1 MNQNTSTAEPWA
13 TPASYAQERVWLASQ
28 VSRDAPVYHVIDK
41 MCVHAGI
48 SEDQLRAGFAR
59 IVARHESLRTSF
71 RVTDGVLEQ
80 LVHPRVEDGTPLVD
94 LRDLDEDKQAASLEQ
109 IARDLMFEAFDLT
122 RAPLWR
128 MVFARTADGTWWLL
142 FVAHHTI
149 FDAASVLNLHAELTE
164 VCAAA
169 EQGREAE
176 LPELAIQYADYSAWQ
191 RGRLSGTDLDGLTAF
206 WDARLADL
214 PVVHGIPTD
223 RPRPDDRA
231 FAGADLT
238 AALPP
243 ETVAALPDVA
253 RRFKATPFAVL
264 LAAYVALVH
273 RRSERDDIV
282 VGVPVAGRDR
292 PELLPLI
299 GMFVNMVVLRTD
311 ASGDPTFAELVER
324 VRDVS
329 LAAWDHQEMPYQK
342 LVEKY
347 GGREPG
353 VPPLYQ
359 LGFNLLTT
367 PGFSTTSATAE
378 DDLLLEVA
386 GGQVRLEY
394 STSLF
399 DAATARAV
407 LDDYVRVLSAAV
419 ADTETRLSGLP
430 VSTVTGGLAP
440 AAGPRPPAE
449 PREYVAPRT
458 AAEELVAKTWAEVLG
473 VERVGALDDFFDL
486 GGHSLLALRVIGRL
500 SAACEVE
507 LSIQAFFAD
516 TTVQGVAAE
525 LERLL
530 AEDLD
535 ELSDDDAQRLV
546 EEG

>member
-1 MNQNTSTAEPWA
+1 M
-13 TPASYAQERVWLASQ
+13 R
-28 VSRDAPVYHVIDK
+28 I
-41 MCVHAGI
+41 HARI
-48 SEDQLRAGFAR
+48 SEGQLQSGIAR

-80 LVHPRVEDGTPLVD
+80 VVCARVEDRVPLVD
-94 LRDLDEDKQAASLEQ
+94 LRGLDEDKQAASLEETF
-109 IARDLMFEAFDLT
+109 RELLFEPFDLE

-128 MVFARTADGTWWLL
+128 AALVHLAEGTWWVL
-142 FVAHHTI
+142 FVAHHTV
-149 FDAASVLNLHAELTE
+149 FDAASVFNLHAEVTE

-169 EQGREAE
+169 EQGREPD
-176 LPELAIQYADYSAWQ
+176 LPELAVQYADYSAWQ
-191 RGRLSGTDLDGLTAF
+191 RGRLSGTELDGLTAF
-206 WDARLADL
+206 WDERLADL
-214 PVVHGIPTD
+214 PSVHGIPTD
-223 RPRPDDRA
+223 RPRPDERA
-231 FAGADLT
+231 FAGADLV
-238 AALPP
+238 AVLPP

-253 RRFKATPFAVL
+253 RRFRATPFMVL
-264 LAAYVALVH
+264 LAAYVALIH
-273 RRSERDDIV
+273 RRSERDDVV
-282 VGVPVAGRDR
+282 VGVPVGGRDR

-311 ASGDPTFAELVER
+311 ASGDPAFAELVER
-324 VRDVS
+324 VRDVA

-342 LVEKY
+342 LVEKHA
-347 GGREPG
+347 GDREPG

-386 GGQVRLEY
+386 GGQVRLEH

-399 DAATARAV
+399 DGATARGI

-430 VSTVTGGLAP
+430 VSAGSGGLAP
-440 AAGPRPPAE
+440 AAGPRAAAGPV
-449 PREYVAPRT
+449 EYVPPRT
-458 AAEELVAKTWAEVLG
+458 SAEELVAEVWAEVLG
-473 VERVGALDDFFDL
+473 AERVGALDDFFDL

-500 SAACEVE
+500 SAACGVE
-507 LSIQAFFAD
+507 LSIQAFFSD

-530 AEDLD
+530 AAELD
-535 ELSDDDAQRLV
+535 EISEDDAQRLV